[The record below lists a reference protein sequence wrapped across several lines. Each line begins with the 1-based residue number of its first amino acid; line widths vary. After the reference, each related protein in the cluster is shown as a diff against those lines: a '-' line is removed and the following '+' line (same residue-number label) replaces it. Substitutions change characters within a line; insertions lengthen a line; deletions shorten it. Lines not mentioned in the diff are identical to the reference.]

1 MEPQEPAQPVRVSLK
16 VKALTFISLLL
27 LAVGAS
33 LGWYFLSQTEGVI
46 TNELQKR
53 ALSLTKNLAHNSK
66 YGVLTEDQE
75 ILQGLMDG
83 ILQEDSVFFVLITDA
98 KGKVLAQAFKEKGS
112 ATPDSKAVALARRH
126 AMTLAPD
133 IVAPSV
139 HYHIIDGQGVYHTAA
154 PILTTETTPRKSDQQ
169 LATAMLLMGQA
180 APAEPNPTPKTI
192 RRGSVQILLSP
203 AKVRANIQST
213 FTTGT
218 VLTLGIILVGLLGSL
233 LFCSYTLTPVQ
244 AVARAASKVAAGDL
258 SQRVKAASRD
268 EIGVLAMTFNHMTE
282 SLDQMTRAQ
291 QQRLAE
297 LSALHAVG
305 LVINSALDL
314 DQLIDLTLGAVVE
327 HLGYDRAKLF
337 LVDADKQALV
347 HGKIAGV
354 SEAIR
359 SRVQNTVIPLRADG
373 GFHAKVALSG
383 EPIRI
388 ERMDQVREQAYK
400 PMLDLLATKSLLIV
414 PLKVEDRVLGV
425 LSVDKF
431 RTNRTVT
438 ETDQRLLTT
447 LASQLAIAIANALA
461 YREIEQLNASL
472 EEKVLERTEELRF
485 AKEAA
490 EVASQTKS
498 QFLANMSHELRT
510 PLNAI
515 IGYSEM
521 LQEEAEDLD
530 QEDFIPDLQKIH
542 AAGKHLL
549 VLINDVL
556 DISKIEAGRMDLY
569 LETFDV
575 AAMIQDVT
583 LTIQP
588 LAEQKHNT
596 LEVRC
601 EDGLGA
607 MRADLT
613 KVRQALFNLLSN
625 ACKFTEQGTVTLVAR
640 RQLFDGRAWMT
651 FRVADTGIGM
661 SSEQMARL
669 FQPFSQADASTTRKY
684 GGTGLGLAISR
695 RFCQM
700 MGGDITVESTP
711 GQGATFTIRLPAEAA
726 LPQTA
731 ATSPEDS
738 STAEAVPEGTP
749 IVLVID
755 DDPTVHDLMRRFLA
769 KEGFH
774 MLAARSGAEGLR
786 LAKATHPT
794 VITLDVMMPGMDGWS
809 VLTALQADADLAH
822 IPVIMLT
829 IVDDKNMGYTLG
841 ATDYL
846 TKPINWQRL
855 AALMDKY
862 RCEAPPCPVLV
873 IEDDP
878 AMRELL
884 RRTLER
890 EGWTVAEATDGRI
903 ALELVAANRPEL
915 ILLDLMLPEMDGFA
929 FVEALHRREDWRS
942 IPVVVITA
950 KDLTPDDHRRLNGY
964 VERILQK
971 GAYSREELLREVS
984 HQVAT
989 SLPREPASLEEE

>member
-1 MEPQEPAQPVRVSLK
+1 MEPQEPTQPVRVSLK
-16 VKALTFISLLL
+16 VKALTFISLLI

-33 LGWYFLSQTEGVI
+33 VSWYFLSQTQGVL
-46 TNELQKR
+46 TAELQKR

-66 YGVLTEDQE
+66 YGVLTEDTE
-75 ILQGLMDG
+75 ILRELMDG

-98 KGKVLAQAFKEKGS
+98 KGKVLAQAFKEHEQTTPNSS
-112 ATPDSKAVALARRH
+112 AVELARRH
-126 AMTLAPD
+126 AMTLAPAV
-133 IVAPSV
+133 VAPSV
-139 HYHIIDGQGVYHTAA
+139 HYHVIDERGIYHTAA
-154 PILTTETTPRKSDQQ
+154 PILTTETAPSKSDQQ
-169 LATAMLLMGQA
+169 LATAMLLMGQGA
-180 APAEPNPTPKTI
+180 SAEPHQAPETI

-203 AKVRANIQST
+203 TKVHANIRNT
-213 FTTGT
+213 FTTGII
-218 VLTLGIILVGLLGSL
+218 LTLGIILVGLLVSF
-233 LFCSYTLTPVQ
+233 LFCGYTLTPVQ
-244 AVARAASKVAAGDL
+244 AMARAAAKVAGGDL
-258 SQRVKAASRD
+258 SQRVEATSRD

-337 LVDADKQALV
+337 LVDADQQALV

-354 SEAIR
+354 SGAIQ
-359 SRVQNTVIPLRADG
+359 SQVQNTIIPLREDG
-373 GFHAKVALSG
+373 GFHAKAALSG

-388 ERMDQVREQAYK
+388 ESMDQVLDQAYK
-400 PMLDLLATKSLLIV
+400 PMLDLLETKSLLIV
-414 PLKVEDRVLGV
+414 PLKVEERVLGV

-431 RTNRTVT
+431 RTHRTVT

-447 LASQLAIAIANALA
+447 LASQLAIAIANALS

-472 EEKVLERTEELRF
+472 EQKVQERTEELRL

-490 EVASQTKS
+490 EVASRTKS

-521 LQEEAEDLD
+521 LQEEAEELG
-530 QEDFIPDLQKIH
+530 QGDFIPDLQKIH
-542 AAGKHLL
+542 MAGKHLL

-556 DISKIEAGRMDLY
+556 DISKIEAGKMDLY

-588 LAEQKHNT
+588 LAEQKRNT

-601 EDGLGA
+601 EDGLGV

-613 KVRQALFNLLSN
+613 KVRQSLFNLLSN
-625 ACKFTEQGTVTLVAR
+625 ACKFTEQGTITLVAGR
-640 RQLFDGRAWMT
+640 ESFDERAWMT
-651 FRVADTGIGM
+651 FSVTDTGIGM
-661 SSEQMARL
+661 SPEQTARL
-669 FQPFSQADASTTRKY
+669 FQAFSQADASTTRKY
-684 GGTGLGLAISR
+684 GGTGLGLVISR

-711 GQGATFTIRLPAEAA
+711 GQGSTFTIRLPAE
-726 LPQTA
+726 TA
-731 ATSPEDS
+731 APKTAAASQEDFS
-738 STAEAVPEGTP
+738 MVETLPEGTP
-749 IVLVID
+749 TVLVID
-755 DDPTVHDLMRRFLA
+755 DDPTVHDLMRRFLT

-774 MLAARSGAEGLR
+774 MVAARSGVEGLR

-809 VLTALQADADLAH
+809 VLTALQADSELADT
-822 IPVIMLT
+822 PVIMLT

-855 AALMDKY
+855 AAIMDKY

-873 IEDDP
+873 VEDDT
-878 AMRELL
+878 AMRDLL
-884 RRTLER
+884 RRTLEK
-890 EGWTVAEATDGRI
+890 EGWTVAEATNGRV

-929 FVEALHRREDWRS
+929 FVEALRRREAWRS

-950 KDLTPDDHRRLNGY
+950 KDLTPDDRRRLNGY

-971 GAYSREELLREVS
+971 GAYGREELLREVS
-984 HQVAT
+984 HQVAAC
-989 SLPREPASLEEE
+989 LPREPAPLEEE